1 VNWEVITASVLISP
15 LTLLWGW
22 SKYFRISGR
31 SDWRSR
37 ASLVGLASPLL
48 SVALW
53 AFALLL
59 ARGMAWD
66 TSYPAIQRLITI
78 GVWIPVIGTTIGLA
92 GRPLLLLA
100 IVPGS
105 LGTVLF
111 WYATTVP

>member
-1 VNWEVITASVLISP
+1 MIVFFFFFFSSRRRHTRYWR
-15 LTLLWGW
+15 GW
-22 SKYFRISGR
+22 S
-31 SDWRSR
+31 SDVCSSDLR

-59 ARGMAWD
+59 ARGMGWD

-78 GVWIPVIGTTIGLA
+78 GVWVPVIGTAIGLA

-105 LGTVLF
+105 LGTVFF
-111 WYATTVP
+111 WYATTLP